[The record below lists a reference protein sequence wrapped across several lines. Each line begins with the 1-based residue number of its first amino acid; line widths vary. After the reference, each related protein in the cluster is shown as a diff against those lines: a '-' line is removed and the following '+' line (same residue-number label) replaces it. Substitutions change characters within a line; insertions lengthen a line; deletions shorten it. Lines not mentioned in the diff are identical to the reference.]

1 MSRSYRKPYF
11 TICGGDASEHDDKK
25 AASRSWRR
33 LINRSLRHAD
43 WDSYLIPVRHEAPN
57 NNRYQWGADGGNQL
71 DCFPDRWDRQRL
83 LCNGDT
89 AGYERA
95 RLWHDK
101 LTRK

>member
-43 WDSYLIPVRHEAPN
+43 WDSYLIPVRYEAPN
-57 NNRYQWGADGGNQL
+57 NNRWQWGSDGSNQL
-71 DCFPDRWDRQRL
+71 DIFPDRWDRER

-89 AGYERA
+89 EGYERA
-95 RLWHDK
+95 CHWHEK